1 MIAIPGYTIQ
11 ELIYQSE
18 KKRIYRAQR
27 KADGRTVIIKAL
39 TAAKITTSDTAKLMH
54 EYEVTKHL
62 DIAGI
67 VKPLYQEQTGGTVV
81 LVMEDNGGISL
92 KTYLQLNRPALPLF
106 FTIAMQLS
114 ETLMELHRHGVI
126 HKDLKPDN
134 IIINERTGQV
144 CIIDFSHSTRLLG
157 ENLKSSTTH
166 SFEGSL
172 PYMSPEQTGR
182 MNRAIDYRSDLY
194 SLGVIFYEML
204 TGQLP
209 LHAETKMDWIH
220 AHIAKKPI
228 PPHHRVPELPRII
241 SEIVMKLLSKT
252 AEERYQSAYG
262 LLIDL
267 ASCRQ
272 QWETSGEIAVF
283 SLGEV
288 DELSQFQIPSTLYGR
303 DAEIIELREAYKR
316 IKAGATELTLI
327 SGYSGIGKTELAFE
341 AYRPAVSEKG
351 YFIFGKFDQL
361 QQEIP
366 FAPLIQAFQD
376 LIRQILTEP
385 AEKIADWKKKLL
397 RALGRAGAV
406 VTEVIPEVK
415 LIIGEQPLVEELPPA
430 EVQNRFQ
437 LIFRKFVQV
446 FSSRNHPLIIFLD
459 DLHWADQASLDF
471 LRLLITDPGSRYL
484 LLAGAYRENEVSEQ
498 HPLLQTIAKLQ
509 VKGIAVSQI
518 RLHPLTLD
526 HFLNLI
532 AETLRC
538 EKERARPLAEA
549 VYRKTA
555 GNPFYLKQLLQAMYK
570 DELLYFSTESA
581 RWKWDLAEIEKKQS
595 FADVITLMIEKIE
608 RLPEDTRS
616 TLRLA
621 GCMGNS
627 FDLQTLSLA
636 SRQTL
641 VETARQLL
649 PAIKAGLVLPTDD
662 TYSYFYENH
671 VEAAETIE
679 VGFNVSFVFLH
690 DRVQQT
696 AYSLISD
703 DEKKAIH
710 LLIGRMMLKTADPRQ
725 LDEKIYQIVHHLNI
739 GREGITAEEERRK
752 LAELNLQAGM
762 KAKNSTA
769 YFSAL
774 NHFRAGVNLVSGID
788 WQERYQLVFQ
798 LHLQR
803 AECEY
808 LCSHYDQAEEQFVQ
822 LMERARD
829 KIDRAQ
835 VYRIRIALYINLG
848 KYVDAIQLGLTG
860 LEEFDMPIAY
870 KPKLVTIVQESLL
883 TRWKLSKRMDELVD
897 LPYVSDPIV
906 KAIMELIMAIAV
918 PAFFVNKEAYV
929 VLMCRYIRLALA
941 YGNTEASCAAYGMFG
956 LVLSLGLGH
965 YKEGDRMGE
974 IALQVMEK
982 YPNAAFKSRTLV
994 TAGGVLSQWVRHP
1007 REAEQLLAKALQL
1020 GLESGDFIFAS
1031 YAMGTHVN
1039 GYYVWGT
1046 LPGLAEIVG
1055 RYLVVLNQ
1063 LNEEFVRK
1071 NFYLYLQVVR
1081 NLQGKTKHRFTLS
1094 DEQFDEEQFLRDIQ
1108 SEETQVTTFYQY
1120 YTYKAQIAFL
1130 FGNYREALQFA
1141 ENAEKYL
1148 KYSTHLLH
1156 VQELVFYQSLA
1167 ITAAWRSCSPAEQGR
1182 YHKVLRK
1189 NIRQMKKWADSCPE
1203 NFLHKYLLMEAERA
1217 RIDGKDQAAMDLYDQ
1232 AIQGA
1237 KEQHYGRNEAIACE
1251 LAASFHLS
1259 RNRERFATTYLIQAL
1274 HSYHQWGAAEKVKQ
1288 LREDYPQLQHEQLS
1302 KGQTEELPKP
1312 QDELGLFLGSTTTK
1326 TGSSPELDLETF
1338 LQAMQGFSKETDLPK
1353 LLDSYLDTALK
1364 NAGAEKGYVLL
1375 EKDGELCVEA
1385 GKEANE
1391 QAESLKTAVPLEEF
1405 ERVPSAIVHYVARTR
1420 ESVVLSDASR
1430 SGIFERDAYV
1440 KKHGPRSILCVPIL
1454 YSGVLVGVLYLENNL
1469 TTDAFQADRLEFL
1482 EMLSSQMA
1490 GAKLL
1495 RFSVAGEGD
1504 KKKTAA
1510 AVAYYEPLT
1519 EREQE
1524 ILQLIANGLSNQEIA
1539 EQLILSVGTVKSYIV
1554 NLYGKLQVNRRV
1566 QAVSRAKELGLLK

>member
-1 MIAIPGYTIQ
+1 MNAIPGYTLH

-18 KKRIYRAQR
+18 KKSIYRAVR
-27 KADGRTVIIKAL
+27 KADGRSLIIKAL
-39 TAAKITTSDTAKLMH
+39 TGNKITTSDTAKLMH

-62 DIAGI
+62 NIAGI

-81 LVMEDNGGISL
+81 LVMEDNGGLSL
-92 KTYLQLNRPALPLF
+92 KTYLQRNRPALPF
-106 FTIAMQLS
+106 FFPIAMQLCQ
-114 ETLMELHRHGVI
+114 TLMELHRHGVI

-157 ENLKSSTTH
+157 ESHKSAPTH
-166 SFEGSL
+166 SFAGSL

-182 MNRAIDYRSDLY
+182 MNRAIDFRGDLY

-209 LHAETKMDWIH
+209 LYAETKMDWVH

-228 PPHHRVPELPRII
+228 PPHHRMPELPRII
-241 SEIVMKLLSKT
+241 SEVIMKLLAKT
-252 AEERYQSAYG
+252 PEERYQSAYG
-262 LLIDL
+262 LLCDL
-267 ASCRQ
+267 ANCREQ
-272 QWETSGEIAVF
+272 YEAKGDVSVF
-283 SLGEV
+283 PLGQM

-303 DAEIIELREAYKR
+303 AEEVIRLRDAYKR
-316 IKAGATELTLI
+316 TRTGATELTLI
-327 SGYSGIGKTELAFE
+327 SGYSGVGKTELAFE
-341 AYRPAVSEKG
+341 AYRPAVAERG
-351 YFIFGKFDQL
+351 YFIVGKFDQL

-366 FAPLIQAFQD
+366 YVPLIQAFQD
-376 LIRQILTEP
+376 LVRQILTEP

-397 RALGRAGAV
+397 RALGRAGSV

-415 LIIGEQPLVEELPPA
+415 LIIGEQPPVEELPPA
-430 EVQNRFQ
+430 EAQNRFQ

-484 LLAGAYRENEVSEQ
+484 LLTGAYRENEVGEQ
-498 HPLLQTIAKLQ
+498 HPLMKSIAGLQA
-509 VKGIAVSQI
+509 KGIATSQI
-518 RLHPLTLD
+518 QLHPLAFDHTLK
-526 HFLNLI
+526 LI
-532 AETLRC
+532 AETLHC

-555 GNPFYLKQLLQAMYK
+555 GNPFYFKQLLQAMHK
-570 DELLYFSTESA
+570 DELLYFCTDSA
-581 RWKWDLAEIEKKQS
+581 RWEWSLGEIEKKQS

-608 RLPEDTRS
+608 RLPEDTRNA
-616 TLRLA
+616 LRLA

-627 FDLQTLSLA
+627 FDLKTLSLA
-636 SRQTL
+636 AGESL
-641 VETARQLL
+641 SETARRLL
-649 PAIKAGLVLPTDD
+649 PAITAGLLLPMDD
-662 TYSYFYENH
+662 SYSYLYEDH
-671 VEAAETIE
+671 GEAARTIE
-679 VGFNVSFVFLH
+679 DDFNVSFAFLH

-703 DEKKAIH
+703 EEKKEIH
-710 LLIGRMMLKTADPRQ
+710 LLIGRMMLETADSRQ

-739 GREGITAEEERRK
+739 GRDRIASEEEKKR
-752 LAELNLQAGM
+752 LAELNLQAGQ
-762 KAKNSTA
+762 KAKGSTA

-774 NHFRAGVNLVSGID
+774 NHFRSGLGLLSELA
-788 WQERYQLVFQ
+788 WQDHYELAFQ
-798 LHLQR
+798 LHLRR

-808 LCSHYDQAEEQFVQ
+808 LCSHYEAAEEQFVQ
-822 LMERARD
+822 LMLRARD
-829 KIDRAQ
+829 KIDRVE

-848 KYVDAIQLGLTG
+848 KYVEAIQLGLQG
-860 LEEFDMPIAY
+860 LEEFDVSIAY
-870 KPKLVTIVQESLL
+870 EPKLVTIVRESLV
-883 TRWKLSKRMDELVD
+883 TRWKLSKRMDALVD
-897 LPYVSDPIV
+897 LPYVSDPTV
-906 KAIMELIMAIAV
+906 KAIMELIMAIAA

-941 YGNTEASCAAYGMFG
+941 SGNTEASSAAYALFG
-956 LVLSLGLGH
+956 LVLSLGMGH

-982 YPNAAFKSRTLV
+982 YPNATFKCRTFV

-1007 REAEQLLAKALQL
+1007 RESEQYLAKALQL

-1039 GYYVWGT
+1039 GYYAWGS

-1055 RYLVVLNQ
+1055 KYLAVLKQ

-1071 NFYLYLQVVR
+1071 NFYVYLQVVR
-1081 NLQGKTKHRFTLS
+1081 NLQGKTHHRFTLT
-1094 DEQFDEEQFLRDIQ
+1094 DDQFDEDQFLQDIQ

-1120 YTYKAQIAFL
+1120 YTYKTQIHFL
-1130 FGNYREALQFA
+1130 FGHYQEAIGFA
-1141 ENAEKYL
+1141 EKAREYL

-1156 VQELVFYQSLA
+1156 VPELVFYQSLA
-1167 ITAAWRSCSPAEQGR
+1167 IAAECQSFSPPARSK
-1182 YHKVLRK
+1182 HLKVLRK
-1189 NIRQMKKWADSCPE
+1189 NIRQMKKWAESCPD

-1217 RIDGKDQAAMDLYDQ
+1217 RIDGRDQAAMDLYDQ
-1232 AIQGA
+1232 AIQSA
-1237 KEQHYGRNEAIACE
+1237 KEQQYVRNEAIACE
-1251 LAASFHLS
+1251 LAAAFYLS
-1259 RNRERFATTYLIQAL
+1259 RKKERFAGTYLTQSLQAF
-1274 HSYHQWGAAEKVKQ
+1274 HQWGATEKVKQ
-1288 LREDYPQLQHEQLS
+1288 LRETYPQLQQEQL
-1302 KGQTEELPKP
+1302 TESPEEPLRS
-1312 QDELGLFLGSTTTK
+1312 QNELGPFFSSTTTK
-1326 TGSSPELDLETF
+1326 TGSSPEMDLETF
-1338 LQAMQGFSKETDLPK
+1338 LQAMQEFSKETDLPK
-1353 LLDSYLDTALK
+1353 LLDSYLDTAIK
-1364 NAGAEKGYVLL
+1364 SAGAEKGFVLL

-1385 GKEANE
+1385 GKQANE
-1391 QAESLKTAVPLEEF
+1391 LVESIKKAAPLDEF
-1405 ERVPSAIVHYVARTR
+1405 ENIPAAIIHYVARTR

-1440 KKHGPRSILCVPIL
+1440 KQHRPRSILCIPIL
-1454 YSGVLVGVLYLENNL
+1454 YLGVLVGVLYLENNL
-1469 TTDAFQADRLEFL
+1469 TTDAFHADRMEFL

-1490 GAKLL
+1490 SAKLL
-1495 RFSVAGEGD
+1495 RSSGSGTGG
-1504 KKKTAA
+1504 KKETAA
-1510 AVAYYEPLT
+1510 VQVYYEPLT
-1519 EREQE
+1519 DREQE

-1554 NLYGKLQVNRRV
+1554 HLYGKLQVNRRV
-1566 QAVSRAKELGLLK
+1566 QAVSKAKELGLLK